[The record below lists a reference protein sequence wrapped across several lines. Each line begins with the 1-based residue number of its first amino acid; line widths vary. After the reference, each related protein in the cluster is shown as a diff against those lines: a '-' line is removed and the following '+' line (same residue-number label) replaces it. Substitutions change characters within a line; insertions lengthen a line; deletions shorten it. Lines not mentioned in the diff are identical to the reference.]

1 MDPRPPAV
9 TGPEVGP
16 DDDAEVT
23 ALRAERD
30 ALRAELD
37 DLHDRSVRP
46 RWMRQATPALLVALA
61 CVVLTVSVVGLW
73 ARRNFLDTDRFVDR
87 AGPLIEEPAVRTALA
102 TRLTEQ
108 VVLLVDPEA
117 LFREALPERGQ
128 ILAAPLANA
137 VEGFV
142 VEQVEAFLGTEE
154 FARLWVGAIA
164 TAHESAVRVLRDESE
179 AVTAADGQITLNLL
193 PAVDAVLARLTA
205 RSPEILGREV
215 DLPDITVD
223 DVPAAALRRIEDA
236 LGVELGDD
244 FGQFTVY
251 DDGTLTAAQDAIALF
266 DRYVVVLPPLGL
278 VLAVMALWL
287 SRRRRRTL
295 LQLCA
300 GLVIGMALVRRVG
313 FRLQDEV
320 AALPPSPQGRESADL
335 VLDAFL
341 QSLTTFGAWVIA
353 GALVVAA
360 VAVLSGDYP
369 WVVASWRRAA
379 TLWGRAVD
387 TTTGRAHDEA
397 TVAWMT
403 EHRDGLLV
411 AGGLVG
417 LTILWWADLSWFGLL
432 VVLALA
438 GAYAVAVQRL
448 GRSAVSPARR
458 DSAG

>member
-46 RWMRQATPALLVALA
+46 RWMRQTTAALLVALA
-61 CVVLTVSVVGLW
+61 CVVLTVSVMGLW

-142 VEQVEAFLGTEE
+142 AEQVETFLGTEE
-154 FARLWVGAIA
+154 FARLWVGTIA

-179 AVTAADGQITLNLL
+179 ALTTADGQITLNLL
-193 PAVDAVLARLTA
+193 PAIDAVLARLTA
-205 RSPEILGREV
+205 RSPEILGREI

-223 DVPAAALRRIEDA
+223 DVPAAAIRRIENA
-236 LGVELGDD
+236 LGVQLGDD

-266 DRYVVVLPPLGL
+266 DRYVVVLLPLGV

-287 SRRRRRTL
+287 SRRRSNL
-295 LQLCA
+295 
-300 GLVIGMALVRRVG
+300 
-313 FRLQDEV
+313 
-320 AALPPSPQGRESADL
+320 
-335 VLDAFL
+335 
-341 QSLTTFGAWVIA
+341 
-353 GALVVAA
+353 
-360 VAVLSGDYP
+360 
-369 WVVASWRRAA
+369 
-379 TLWGRAVD
+379 
-387 TTTGRAHDEA
+387 
-397 TVAWMT
+397 
-403 EHRDGLLV
+403 
-411 AGGLVG
+411 
-417 LTILWWADLSWFGLL
+417 
-432 VVLALA
+432 
-438 GAYAVAVQRL
+438 
-448 GRSAVSPARR
+448 RSR
-458 DSAG
+458 